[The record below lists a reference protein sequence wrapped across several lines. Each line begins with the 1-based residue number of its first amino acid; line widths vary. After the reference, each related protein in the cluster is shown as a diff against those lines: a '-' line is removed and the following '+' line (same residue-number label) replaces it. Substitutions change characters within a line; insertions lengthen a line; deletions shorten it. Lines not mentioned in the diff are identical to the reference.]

1 MSDKVFW
8 SILGA
13 EVVVWIVLFV
23 LLVMPK
29 MSEYDS
35 VTGKLRKQQS
45 SLREYSKK
53 VDRDLPTKDLLEAE
67 EKFNAS
73 WSKQLDRAEEFFS
86 SRVSRFEEGASS
98 DLSGWTAGY
107 RDGFDLLAKRY
118 RSTTGLAADAE
129 LPFSIQDD
137 LADMTKIVDYE
148 RRWKVQN
155 HLVNLTLDNRG
166 SEILELVIDRKTT
179 RGSRSA
185 DEGPSR
191 FPVSLKMT
199 IPGNRVSEF
208 LGQIMKHPFID
219 YSVEKVA
226 VSKDRQNLLY
236 DVVNEVSP
244 EEGDMGEPNVLLL
257 LEMQVHEGAVI
268 ASSESER
275 S

>member
-8 SILGA
+8 GLLGA
-13 EVVVWIVLFV
+13 EIVVWIVLFV

-29 MSEYDS
+29 MSEYDK
-35 VTGKLRKQQS
+35 VTSKLKRQQTD
-45 SLREYSKK
+45 LRNYATK
-53 VDRDLPTKDLLEAE
+53 VDRDLPTENLLEAE
-67 EKFNAS
+67 EKFLSNWA
-73 WSKQLDRAEEFFS
+73 KQIDRAEEFYS

-107 RDGFDLLAKRY
+107 RDGFDLLVKRY
-118 RSTTGLAADAE
+118 RSETGLAADAE
-129 LPFSIQDD
+129 LPFTAQDD
-137 LADMTKIVDYE
+137 LGDVTKIVNYE

-155 HLVNLTLDNRG
+155 HLVNLALENRG
-166 SEILELVIDRKTT
+166 SKIMELVIDRRTT
-179 RGSRSA
+179 RGNRSA

-191 FPVSLKMT
+191 FPVSLKMA
-199 IPGNRVSEF
+199 IPGNRVVNF

-244 EEGDMGEPNVLLL
+244 EAGDMGEPNVLLL
-257 LEMQVHEGAVI
+257 LELQVHEGAVLTS
-268 ASSESER
+268 ADSDR
-275 S
+275 G